1 MSKQAIINT
10 NTDTRLNKALVQ
22 INKNASSSIN
32 SEPMKKN
39 ALIDSLLNAAMDQMV
54 RDKKIKLQ

>member
-39 ALIDSLLNAAMDQMV
+39 ALIDSLLNAETDQMV
-54 RDKKIKLQ
+54 RDKKIKL

>member
-10 NTDTRLNKALVQ
+10 NTDTKLNKALVQ

-39 ALIDSLLNAAMDQMV
+39 TLIDSLLNAAMDQMV
-54 RDKKIKLQ
+54 RDKKIKL

>member
-39 ALIDSLLNAAMDQMV
+39 ALIDSLINAAMDQMV
-54 RDKKIKLQ
+54 RDKKIKL

>member
-54 RDKKIKLQ
+54 RDKKIKL

>member
-32 SEPMKKN
+32 SEPIKKN

-54 RDKKIKLQ
+54 RDKKIKL

>member
-32 SEPMKKN
+32 SEPMNKN
-39 ALIDSLLNAAMDQMV
+39 ALIDSLLNAAMNQMV
-54 RDKKIKLQ
+54 RDKKIKL

>member
-32 SEPMKKN
+32 SETMKKN
-39 ALIDSLLNAAMDQMV
+39 ALIDSLLNAETDQMV
-54 RDKKIKLQ
+54 RDKKIKL

>member
-10 NTDTRLNKALVQ
+10 NTDTRLNKTLVQ

-54 RDKKIKLQ
+54 RDKKIKL

>member
-39 ALIDSLLNAAMDQMV
+39 ALIDSLLNAAMDKMV
-54 RDKKIKLQ
+54 RDKKIKL

>member
-32 SEPMKKN
+32 SEPMKMN

-54 RDKKIKLQ
+54 RDKKIKL

>member
-10 NTDTRLNKALVQ
+10 NTDTRLKKILVQ
-22 INKNASSSIN
+22 INKNSSGTLN

-39 ALIDSLLNAAMDQMV
+39 ALIDSLLNSAIDQMV
-54 RDKKIKLQ
+54 RDKMIKL

>member
-1 MSKQAIINT
+1 MSKQVIINT

-54 RDKKIKLQ
+54 RDKKIKL

>member
-10 NTDTRLNKALVQ
+10 NTNTRLNKALVQ

-54 RDKKIKLQ
+54 RDKKIKL